1 VQSIADQADEQAV
14 QEVSRVL
21 AVRGR
26 VLPST
31 LANVTLCAELA
42 DGRVLRGESQIGHGS
57 SQIRRVFLDPPDAP
71 AHPDAIAA
79 ILISSGFVVLQPNES
94 AVLLLFGKYKYSAK
108 VGGFWWVNPF
118 YTKRKL
124 SLRLRNH
131 NGDRLK
137 VNDKAGN
144 RDRQRARLEGRG
156 HVRRAF

>member
-1 VQSIADQADEQAV
+1 MSKETVRQPINGWAMLTLDILLY
-14 QEVSRVL
+14 L
-21 AVRGR
+21 AIIPLIYLMGKNFQYHGNVDAGYFGF
-26 VLPST
+26 L
-31 LANVTLCAELA
+31 LAIDV
-42 DGRVLRGESQIGHGS
+42 
-57 SQIRRVFLDPPDAP
+57 
-71 AHPDAIAA
+71 IAA